1 VSVGIA
7 AGDLFAELGVPMLAG
22 RAFTEDDPPDA
33 VVISQN
39 LAWRLAGRDVSR
51 AVGRDLVIGDR
62 ARRVTGVLPP
72 SFDIFAED
80 VELWLPAAGVAPLMT
95 FGKSDVRSYH
105 AIVRL
110 ADGVPVASAREQ
122 AAHVHAGLLPEGGSA
137 DQWRVDLIPMRGA
150 LIGDT
155 HPVLMA
161 LAAAAAL
168 LLLVACANV
177 AILLVNRAVMRA
189 REQTLRLALGATHGR
204 LVRTAFA
211 ETAAIA
217 GGGALCGWGAAHLF
231 VRWLQPVLPS
241 VATASG
247 VPLAGTAFIVAIAIT
262 LLCGVA
268 PALAVNRVRLSE
280 ALNERHGT
288 GGPISRRLRDVLVVA
303 QVAVAVAL
311 LAGAAVLGR
320 SLAFLR
326 QVDIGIKDPAHILTL
341 TLPLTETTRFD
352 DASRAEFV
360 EELVRRVRDLPGVA
374 AAGVGSNLPPAE
386 PHMIFTIRVTT
397 DDSSV
402 DQTRAF
408 DFVSVTDG
416 YLDALGTRIE
426 QGRTLTEGDRLADR
440 PVAVLSETTAR
451 FLAPVG
457 PVLNRQLGLAL
468 PTSTGKRVQPFS
480 IGVVADVRYNGLD
493 KSGRGSVYVPW
504 RQLPMATGYLV
515 VRTAAD
521 ATSVAPAVLRIARDI
536 DPTLPLDAPRT
547 LEEEIQHSLAP
558 RSTRFAVIG
567 GFAAVALM
575 LAIVGLSSALIRRDI
590 EGRRD
595 LAIRIALGATPG
607 RAIHFV
613 VARGLWLSLTGL
625 VLGTGTALL
634 AARAFSALVV
644 GVSPYD
650 PATYLVIAA
659 GIVVVALGACYLPAR
674 RAASVDAIELL
685 RAG

>member
-1 VSVGIA
+1 MTGWLFDFGSAWRALRATRGASILAILTLALGTGASTAVLGPVYSAVVGPLPFRDPDRLFLISTTFRPSGLSSTTTLKLDELRSWRDRFAAADRLAGYTIEPMTIRGNGPPRSVSVGIA
-7 AGDLFAELGVPMLAG
+7 AGDLFAELGAPMLAG

-51 AVGRDLVIGDR
+51 AVGRDLVVGDR

-72 SFDIFAED
+72 SFDIFAGD

-110 ADGVPVASAREQ
+110 ADGVPVASAR
-122 AAHVHAGLLPEGGSA
+122 
-137 DQWRVDLIPMRGA
+137 DQ
-150 LIGDT
+150 
-155 HPVLMA
+155 
-161 LAAAAAL
+161 
-168 LLLVACANV
+168 
-177 AILLVNRAVMRA
+177 
-189 REQTLRLALGATHGR
+189 
-204 LVRTAFA
+204 
-211 ETAAIA
+211 
-217 GGGALCGWGAAHLF
+217 
-231 VRWLQPVLPS
+231 
-241 VATASG
+241 
-247 VPLAGTAFIVAIAIT
+247 
-262 LLCGVA
+262 
-268 PALAVNRVRLSE
+268 
-280 ALNERHGT
+280 
-288 GGPISRRLRDVLVVA
+288 
-303 QVAVAVAL
+303 
-311 LAGAAVLGR
+311 
-320 SLAFLR
+320 
-326 QVDIGIKDPAHILTL
+326 
-341 TLPLTETTRFD
+341 
-352 DASRAEFV
+352 FV
-360 EELVRRVRDLPGVA
+360 EELVRRVRALPGVA

-397 DDSSV
+397 DDSRV

-408 DFVSVTDG
+408 DFVSATDG
-416 YLDALGTRIE
+416 YLDALGTTVE
-426 QGRTLTEGDRLADR
+426 QGRTLNEGDRLADR

-451 FLAPVG
+451 FLAPIG
-457 PVLNRQLGLAL
+457 PVLNRRLTLGL
-468 PTSTGKRVQPFS
+468 PTSKGIRVQPYAV
-480 IGVVADVRYNGLD
+480 GVVADVRYNGLD

-515 VRTAAD
+515 VRTMRE
-521 ATSVAPAVLRIARDI
+521 ATSVAPAVLRVARDI

-558 RSTRFAVIG
+558 RSTRVAVIG

-575 LAIVGLSSALIRRDI
+575 LAIVGLSSALIRRVI

-625 VLGTGTALL
+625 ALGTGTALL

-650 PATYLVIAA
+650 PATYIVIAA